1 MLKMKLIFILV
12 AMVIVLLPGCG
23 TSEGEEI
30 AESTASEIPVNTE
43 FGRMLGFVPYSFLE
57 EHDIWFNNPGKA
69 KQLHGFEDITSWE
82 AVVNIPGEERQSW
95 ADAIRELNIS
105 SVTGLKSTSEWIQV
119 FGFDS
124 MMASRSVFVEMPP
137 PGVFSIMEGDFD
149 EDLIIGKL
157 QELGYEETK
166 HGSYT
171 YHKIFGDYNLNLDS
185 KVTRIAMA
193 SMNRVAVLDD
203 TIITAPATDI
213 ITGILDAMAGDV
225 NAVIDNAA
233 CRALADSMGEV
244 LAAGIITPD
253 RVLDRFPGST
263 NMPPFNFSIPED
275 WGLLHQYDMV
285 GMGYKDDGEERFWVI
300 SLYYSDTEAASA
312 DAGELVKR
320 MEGYAFSRSMGE
332 FGGIEQKIA
341 RPLTDWVEV
350 GEPAVW
356 QYPSGSTLTV
366 ECRYHETG
374 TGSWLL
380 IATLTRDLLFLVP
393 DPSLFVEE

>member
-1 MLKMKLIFILV
+1 MLRMKLIFILV
-12 AMVIVLLPGCG
+12 ATVIVLLSGCG
-23 TSEGEEI
+23 TSDGDEI

-350 GEPAVW
+350 SEPAVR

-374 TGSWLL
+374 AGTGHRRNQGQR
-380 IATLTRDLLFLVP
+380 AQ
-393 DPSLFVEE
+393 

>member
-1 MLKMKLIFILV
+1 MKLIFILV
-12 AMVIVLLPGCG
+12 ATVIVLLSGCG
-23 TSEGEEI
+23 TSDGDEI

-82 AVVNIPGEERQSW
+82 AVVNIPDEERQSW

-374 TGSWLL
+374 AGSWLF
-380 IATLTRDLLFLVP
+380 IVTLTRDLLFLVP

>member
-1 MLKMKLIFILV
+1 MKLIFILV
-12 AMVIVLLPGCG
+12 ATVIVLLSGCG
-23 TSEGEEI
+23 TSDGDEI

-82 AVVNIPGEERQSW
+82 AVVNIPDEERQSW

-350 GEPAVW
+350 GEPAVR

-374 TGSWLL
+374 AGSWLF
-380 IATLTRDLLFLVP
+380 IVTLTRDLLFLVP